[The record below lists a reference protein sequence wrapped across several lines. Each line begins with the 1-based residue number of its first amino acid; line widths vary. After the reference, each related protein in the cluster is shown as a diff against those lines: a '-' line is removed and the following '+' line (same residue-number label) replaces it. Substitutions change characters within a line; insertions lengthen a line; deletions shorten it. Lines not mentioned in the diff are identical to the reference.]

1 MTLRHIKSAPLAAL
15 ILLVAHAAPPAPAPY
30 LTLAAAREQA
40 LARNADLRVAETQ
53 VAAAFA
59 QRQGAH
65 EIPNPTLG
73 LSTSKLNTDH
83 RSNRTDLGNGLLD
96 RSFDTI
102 VSLGQLIELG
112 GKRGLRQASA
122 ASALQVA
129 EAQRDDVRRLLLL
142 AVTQAYVA
150 TVSSRDI
157 ATVRLASAASLR
169 REAEIAGHRFA
180 AGDISSADRTQ
191 IELAAG
197 QLELDAAQ
205 ARRDAAAAALL
216 LETLLGEPQPT
227 GTIALTASLAE
238 LVPLDLTNAASAP
251 RPDLAAATA
260 NLAKADS
267 DLDLARRGRVPDVTV
282 SVQYERQPPDQPNT
296 VGVGVSL
303 PLPLW
308 NRNGGAIAGA
318 RSARAQAAATLD
330 KTRTQAAADVA
341 GARIALATAAE
352 RAQRYAATLE
362 PQSAAIAATLSYAYE
377 HGGASLLEMLAAQ
390 RNHNDVRLA
399 ALLARADWLVASAAL
414 TTALNRPDPT
424 VVDRSAP

>member
-1 MTLRHIKSAPLAAL
+1 MTLRHTVSALFAAL
-15 ILLVAHAAPPAPAPY
+15 LPLVARATPPAPAPY

-40 LARNADLRVAETQ
+40 LAHNADLRVAETQ
-53 VAAAFA
+53 VAAALA
-59 QRQGAH
+59 QRQGAR
-65 EIPNPTLG
+65 EFPNPTLG
-73 LSTSKLNTDH
+73 LSTSKINTDH
-83 RSNRTDLGNGLLD
+83 RSNRTALGNTLID
-96 RSFDTI
+96 RSYDTI

-122 ASALQVA
+122 SAAVQAA
-129 EAQRDDVRRLLLL
+129 EAQRDDARRLLLL

-150 TVSSRDI
+150 TVASRDTV
-157 ATVRLASAASLR
+157 AVRLASAASLR

-180 AGDISSADRTQ
+180 AGDISSADRAQ

-205 ARRDAAAAALL
+205 ARRDAVAAALL
-216 LETLLGEPQPT
+216 LETLIGEPQPT
-227 GTIALTASLAE
+227 GTVALANSLAE
-238 LVPLDLTNAASAP
+238 LVPLESAPDTAAP

-318 RSARAQAAATLD
+318 RSARAQAAAALD

-341 GARIALATAAE
+341 GARLALATAAE
-352 RAQRYAATLE
+352 RAQRYTATLL
-362 PQSAAIAATLSYAYE
+362 PQSAAIAATLAYAYE
-377 HGGASLLEMLAAQ
+377 HGGASLLEMLATE
-390 RNHNDVRLA
+390 RTHNDVRLA
-399 ALLARADWLVASAAL
+399 ALLARADWLDASAAL
-414 TTALNRPDPT
+414 TTALNRPDPA
-424 VVDRSAP
+424 VVDRPAP